1 MSEYGPPVGT
11 EDITPLKETLEM
23 LHSQPAPTTRIDD
36 ALSIRDGRLYIEERD
51 AAELARQFGTPLY
64 VTSEDQIL
72 RNLQRLRLAFGG
84 LWPGELRVLP
94 SIKAN
99 ASLAVRRILTNADTG
114 CDAFGPAEL
123 EAALR
128 GGVRPERISLNGP
141 TKGLAL
147 LERAVA
153 LGVRVTLDS
162 VEELERTVEAAR
174 RTGRTAIVRL
184 RLRPDYR
191 ALQRRSQLMPEMKS
205 IHEAASIYKAGIPTE
220 DLLALTRTQ
229 LERQELD
236 ISGFHV
242 HLGRHDASPETWS
255 GMTTA
260 LVELIGELLARW
272 PALKIRELD
281 IGGGLPVPRDPF
293 GRAGEPAATDMRPR
307 APTLE
312 TFAAAIVPTL
322 ADGLR
327 SLGLA
332 PAVIALEVEP
342 GRALFGDSGIHLATV
357 RNVKR
362 EMSPFAHTWVE
373 TDTSD
378 VWLADAVLERNRW
391 STIVANRAS
400 DARTELVQVVG
411 TTCAPDV
418 IVSDEPMPAVERG
431 DIIAVLDTGAYQE
444 ASASNFNAL
453 PRPATVLVHEDTAEI
468 IRRAETIDDVMARDR
483 IPPRLASKS
492 DARRESGWRI
502 TGIDHVAVSSG
513 DLDRSLRFYHDLL
526 GLRIREQGE
535 TSNGEFAEISGIADA
550 RVRWADLLLPN
561 EQVLELLHYLSP
573 PGTAVSPAD
582 TDPGA
587 THLSL
592 RVDDINAAHAH
603 LLEAGVPVRSAPV
616 ALDDPGNWSGAC
628 CFYAS
633 DPDGMTV
640 ELIEWKR

>member
-1 MSEYGPPVGT
+1 MP
-11 EDITPLKETLEM
+11 
-23 LHSQPAPTTRIDD
+23 HSQHRSTTQIDD
-36 ALSIRDGRLYIEERD
+36 ALSIRDGHLFIEGCD

-64 VTSEDQIL
+64 VTSEDQLL
-72 RNLQRLRLAFGG
+72 RNLQRLRLAFGA

-114 CDAFGPAEL
+114 CDAFGAAEL

-147 LERAVA
+147 LERAIA

-162 VEELERTVEAAR
+162 IEELDLTVEAAR
-174 RTGRTAIVRL
+174 RTGRRATVRL
-184 RLRPDYR
+184 RVRPDYR
-191 ALQRRSQLMPEMKS
+191 TLQRRSQLMPETKS
-205 IHEAASIYKAGIPTE
+205 IHEAAATYKAGIPTE
-220 DLLALTRTQ
+220 DLVALSHAQ

-236 ISGFHV
+236 ISGLMV

-255 GMTTA
+255 GMVTA
-260 LVELIGELLARW
+260 FVEVIDELLATW
-272 PALKIRELD
+272 PALKVRELD

-293 GRAGEPAATDMRPR
+293 GRAGEPAAPDMSPR
-307 APTLE
+307 APSLE
-312 TFAAAIVPTL
+312 TYAAAIVPTL

-327 SLGLA
+327 GLGLD
-332 PAVIALEVEP
+332 PAVIALEIEP
-342 GRALFGDSGIHLATV
+342 GRALFGDCGIHLATV

-362 EMSPFAHTWVE
+362 ETTPFVHTWVE

-391 STIVANRAS
+391 STIVANRAAA
-400 DARTELVQVVG
+400 ARTELVQVVG

-418 IVSDEPMPAVERG
+418 IVANEPMPPVERG

-453 PRPATVLVHEDTAEI
+453 PRPATILVRADTAEI
-468 IRRAETIDDVMARDR
+468 IRRAETIDDVFAREI
-483 IPPRLASKS
+483 IPPRLAAES
-492 DARRESGWRI
+492 DARPDSGWRVK
-502 TGIDHVAVSSG
+502 GLDHIAVSSG
-513 DLDRSLRFYHDLL
+513 DLDRSLRFYRDLL
-526 GLRIREQGE
+526 GLRMRDQGE
-535 TSNGEFAEISGIADA
+535 TSNGEIADITGIAHA

-561 EQVLELLHYLSP
+561 DQVLELLHYLSP
-573 PGTAVSPAD
+573 AGTAVSPANN
-582 TDPGA
+582 DPGA
-587 THLSL
+587 THISL
-592 RVDDINAAHAH
+592 RVDDIDTAHAR
-603 LLEAGVPVRSAPV
+603 LVEAGVPVQSPPV
-616 ALDDPGNWSGAC
+616 ALDGPGHWNGAR

-633 DPDGMTV
+633 DPDGVTV
-640 ELIEWKR
+640 ELIEWES